1 MKIIGLTGGI
11 ASGKSTVSNYL
22 ILKGLDVI
30 DADLISREIYQI
42 GEKAYKIVVDVF
54 GKGILNEDL
63 TINRK
68 KLGQIV
74 FSNNEQLKKL
84 NEITHPIIFEK
95 IKKRVYEINKM
106 NKRVC
111 IIDAALLFESN
122 WYNICDIKWLVYVD
136 KITQIKRLIERDKIS
151 EEDAVKRIN
160 AQMPIE
166 EKIKL
171 ADFIIN
177 NSGDLRYTY
186 EQVDI
191 LLNIALNG
199 GSNE

>member
-30 DADLISREIYQI
+30 DADLISREIYQV
-42 GEKAYKIVVDVF
+42 GEKAYRIVVDEF
-54 GKGILNEDL
+54 GKDILNEDL

-68 KLGQIV
+68 KLAQIV
-74 FSNNEQLKKL
+74 FSNNDQLKKL

-160 AQMPIE
+160 AQMPIV

>member
-22 ILKGLDVI
+22 ILRGLDVI

-42 GEKAYKIVVDVF
+42 GEKAYRIVVDEF
-54 GKGILNEDL
+54 GKDILNEDL

-68 KLGQIV
+68 KLAQIV
-74 FSNNEQLKKL
+74 FSNNDQLKKL
-84 NEITHPIIFEK
+84 NEITHPIIYEK
-95 IKKRVYEINKM
+95 IKKRVDEVCKM

-122 WYNICDIKWLVYVD
+122 WYKICDIKWLVYVD

-177 NSGDLRYTY
+177 NSRELRYTY

>member
-11 ASGKSTVSNYL
+11 ASGKSTVSKYL
-22 ILKGLDVI
+22 ILKGIDVI
-30 DADLISREIYQI
+30 DADLISREIYQV
-42 GEKAYKIVVDVF
+42 GEKAYKIVIDVF
-54 GKGILNEDL
+54 GKDILNEDL

-68 KLGQIV
+68 KLARIV
-74 FSNNEQLKKL
+74 FSNSEHLKKL

-95 IKKRVYEINKM
+95 IKKNVEEIYKK

-111 IIDAALLFESN
+111 IIDAALLFESD
-122 WYNICDIKWLVYVD
+122 WYKLCDLKWLVYVD

-177 NSGDLRYTY
+177 NSRELRYTY

>member
-63 TINRK
+63 AINRK

>member
-151 EEDAVKRIN
+151 EEDAVKRISV
-160 AQMPIE
+160 QMPIE